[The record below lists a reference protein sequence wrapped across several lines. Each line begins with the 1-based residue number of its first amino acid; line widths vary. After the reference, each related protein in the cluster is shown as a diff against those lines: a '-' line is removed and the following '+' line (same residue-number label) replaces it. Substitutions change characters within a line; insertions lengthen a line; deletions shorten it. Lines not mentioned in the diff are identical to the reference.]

1 MMDHDTKDWDHAT
14 RRRLLEV
21 SAEIFAMKG
30 FRKATVRDICGTAGT
45 NIASIHYH
53 FGNKQALYNA
63 VIQYAYQ
70 IEKDKFPPDHGV
82 APDAPPDRRIYG
94 FIRSLLL
101 RVFKDGE
108 VTTFAKLM
116 HREMVEPTPALR
128 MLVESEL
135 FPLRLYLEGLIK
147 SLASDAL
154 DEDALRDTVL
164 FITGQFVVF
173 HQMKP
178 AIDLLYPGFVMT
190 ESRIDAVAEHI
201 TQFSLAGLRSL
212 VEHHTKQYPR

>member
-1 MMDHDTKDWDHAT
+1 MMDHDARDWDHAT

-21 SAEIFAMKG
+21 SAEIFAGKG

-45 NIASIHYH
+45 NIAAIHYH

-70 IEKDKFPPDHGV
+70 VEKAKFPSNQGIP
-82 APDAPPDRRIYG
+82 PDAPADRRIHA

-101 RVFKDGE
+101 RVFQDGE

-116 HREMVEPTPALR
+116 QREMVEPTPALR

-135 FPLRLYLEGLIK
+135 FPLRLYLEGIVR
-147 SLASDAL
+147 SLTSDAL
-154 DEDALRDTVL
+154 DEDALRDVVL
-164 FITGQFVVF
+164 SITGQFIVF
-173 HQMKP
+173 HHLKP
-178 AIDLLYPGFVMT
+178 AIELLYPGFVMT
-190 ESRIDAVAEHI
+190 ESRIDAIAEHI
-201 TQFSLAGLRSL
+201 TQFSLAGLRST
-212 VEHHTKQYPR
+212 VEHHAKQRP